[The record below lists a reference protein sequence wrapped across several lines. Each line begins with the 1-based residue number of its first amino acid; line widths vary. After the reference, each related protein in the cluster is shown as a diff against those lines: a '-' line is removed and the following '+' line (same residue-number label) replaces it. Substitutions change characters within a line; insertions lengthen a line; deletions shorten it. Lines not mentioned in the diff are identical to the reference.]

1 MTEPRFEHRG
11 LLFFSGSVKTEP
23 YKNIVIYLLSFTG
36 SAPTTV
42 SKPLFTLNFMS

>member
-1 MTEPRFEHRG
+1 MTEPRFEHKV

-23 YKNIVIYLLSFTG
+23 YNIIVIYSLPFTG